1 MDATEK
7 KRAAAREA
15 LKLIE
20 PGTKLGMGTGSTVNC
35 LIEILGEG
43 SLSIDDANAVIMAAR
58 AHWFDDLPAEA
69 QAPDTAAEAEE
80 TVSES
85 EPAG

>member
-35 LIEILGEG
+35 LIEILGEARDY
-43 SLSIDDANAVIMAAR
+43 IDCVVSSSKASTALLEEQGFEVSTLNEVGEL
-58 AHWFDDLPAEA
+58 DL
-69 QAPDTAAEAEE
+69 
-80 TVSES
+80 
-85 EPAG
+85 